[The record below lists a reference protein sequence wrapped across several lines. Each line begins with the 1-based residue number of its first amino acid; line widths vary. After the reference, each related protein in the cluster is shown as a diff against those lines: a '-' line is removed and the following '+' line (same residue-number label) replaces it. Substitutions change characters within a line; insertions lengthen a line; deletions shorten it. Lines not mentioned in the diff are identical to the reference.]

1 MINIDP
7 SQAKPLSDFLP
18 ADKARLCVELVSA
31 LRDAGMGE
39 PVEIRDDFGVLGYF
53 VPVGVYAGMPPEG
66 TPEFEAEVGRRM
78 ASKEPVVPA
87 EEFIAWLE
95 AQMPVNSDDVLRHSG
110 PSSVPGRANS

>member
-1 MINIDP
+1 MTTIDP

-18 ADKARLCVELVSA
+18 ADKARQLVELAGAV
-31 LRDAGMGE
+31 RDAGMGE
-39 PVEIRDDFGVLGYF
+39 AVEVRDEFGVLGYF
-53 VPVGVYAGMPPEG
+53 IPVGVYAGMPPEG

-95 AQMPVNSDDVLRHSG
+95 AQSLVKSNSSQLPPHTG
-110 PSSVPGRANS
+110 G